1 MPSSHQA
8 DFTESILIS
17 IQISALYDKYS
28 ISSCLFRR
36 YDLRGFLYSPYTAVC
51 YFRAVCQIQYFQ
63 PRSNLVFN
71 IGGTFFRE
79 IHSKKQ
85 HGRNIREFSGTR
97 PHRTESHRKQNNK
110 EKKLHLKMESIIR
123 NTLFNLQ
130 FKTPNQIARRI
141 LSDRLRYDYFYSV
154 SSFFHLRGRL
164 CPIRNTDLAETG
176 TNDLIFTT
184 DGIYSSLAFK

>member
-1 MPSSHQA
+1 MTNTLYLPVFSLN
-8 DFTESILIS
+8 I
-17 IQISALYDKYS
+17 ISAATFIPITK
-28 ISSCLFRR
+28 R
-36 YDLRGFLYSPYTAVC
+36 YDTSG
-51 YFRAVCQIQYFQ
+51 RAVCQIQYFQ

-130 FKTPNQIARRI
+130 FKTPDQIARRI

-154 SSFFHLRGRL
+154 SSFFPFEGTIMPHQKYRFGRN
-164 CPIRNTDLAETG
+164 RNE
-176 TNDLIFTT
+176 
-184 DGIYSSLAFK
+184 